1 MKTLRKTK
9 IVGTIGPASENRLE
23 ELINAGLNVTR
34 INYSHGS
41 WDEQSEKTEEI
52 IRLRKE
58 LNVPVALL
66 LDMQGPEI
74 RTGMLVTGKN
84 EKIKLEDGQKFT
96 LVNEDIVGDKD
107 KVSVSYK
114 GLYNDVKP
122 GSKVLIDDGA
132 IELVVDEIV
141 GKDIVCTVVHGNG
154 LGSRKTINLPGTA
167 VRLPALKEKDIQDLK
182 TACEH
187 DYDYVAM
194 SFTRNK
200 DDIDQVRKVLDENGG
215 KDIKIITKVE
225 NVEGLEHMEEIV
237 ENADV
242 QMIARGDMAT
252 ETDFT
257 EPPVAQKKFIKL
269 SNRANK
275 PAITATQMLE
285 SMTFNPLPTR
295 AEASDVANAIFDR
308 TSAVML
314 SGECAMGKY
323 PVECVK
329 TMVKIAGRVEPE
341 IDYWKRFKNNDN
353 INLSDFETK
362 IAYST
367 CVTAMN
373 MEADAIVCYTHSGDS
388 ARKLVETARDKVS
401 DFQAMHFSS
410 INGEIKEIPAEYKC
424 ENLFKLE
431 LKTSSI
437 SGDKSV
443 FEGHSENEVSV
454 FEKWVDEN
462 AAEYLSEDERNT
474 LKEQIDKMVAAVD
487 DLNAREGYRGTSF
500 ESVFLLSASEAG
512 LNKINKM
519 YIPEQLQT
527 GFQNMIDEYVHFNES
542 ARNSI
547 MERMTPDYMVIGI
560 RSKTETYKYKSEII
574 SDEKNFYTNEKTE
587 MTGLC
592 DKFLSDEIDKDS
604 FYDGLKGYLNH
615 YYENRYELRN
625 QPGSVRE
632 KSNDML
638 DKLQHMFGV

>member
-1 MKTLRKTK
+1 MKDLRKTK
-9 IVGTIGPASENRLE
+9 IVGTIGPASEHKLK
-23 ELINAGLNVTR
+23 ELFEAGLNVTR

-41 WDEQSEKTEEI
+41 WDEQSEKTEEV

-58 LNVPVALL
+58 LDIPVALL

-96 LVNEDIVGDKD
+96 LVNEDVLGDKD
-107 KVSVSYK
+107 KVSVTYK
-114 GLYNDVKP
+114 ELYKDVKP

-141 GKDIVCTVVHGNG
+141 DKDIVCTVVHGNG

-225 NVEGLEHMEEIV
+225 NVEGLENMEEIV

-257 EPPVAQKKFIKL
+257 EPPVMQKRFIKL
-269 SNRANK
+269 SNKANK

-285 SMTFNPLPTR
+285 SMTYNPLPTR
-295 AEASDVANAIFDR
+295 AEASDVANAIYDR
-308 TSAVML
+308 TSAIML

-329 TMVKIAGRVEPE
+329 TMVKIANRVEND
-341 IDYWKRFKNNDN
+341 IDYWKRFRKNDN
-353 INLSDFETK
+353 IDLSDFETK

-373 MEADAIVCYTHSGDS
+373 MDADAIVCYTNSGDS
-388 ARKLVETARDKVS
+388 ARKLAGLGAGCPILAITDNRRTFNQLAIAWNVTPIYVEAQDNIDKTVELGIEKLKDKGILEKGDLIVIS
-401 DFQAMHFSS
+401 GGATLLKS
-410 INGEIKEIPAEYKC
+410 AEYSK
-424 ENLFKLE
+424 
-431 LKTSSI
+431 I
-437 SGDKSV
+437 VG
-443 FEGHSENEVSV
+443 G
-454 FEKWVDEN
+454 
-462 AAEYLSEDERNT
+462 
-474 LKEQIDKMVAAVD
+474 VA
-487 DLNAREGYRGTSF
+487 R
-500 ESVFLLSASEAG
+500 
-512 LNKINKM
+512 I
-519 YIPEQLQT
+519 
-527 GFQNMIDEYVHFNES
+527 
-542 ARNSI
+542 
-547 MERMTPDYMVIGI
+547 
-560 RSKTETYKYKSEII
+560 
-574 SDEKNFYTNEKTE
+574 
-587 MTGLC
+587 
-592 DKFLSDEIDKDS
+592 
-604 FYDGLKGYLNH
+604 
-615 YYENRYELRN
+615 
-625 QPGSVRE
+625 
-632 KSNDML
+632 
-638 DKLQHMFGV
+638 